1 MKKIL
6 LPTDFSENAWNA
18 IAYALELFK
27 NENCT
32 FYILHTYT
40 PLFYRLDYM
49 MGGPEFSAIPDVGV
63 DISVAGL
70 EKTLDDI
77 KSRYPNKKHQYK
89 TVSAFNTLT
98 DEINSLCESHKINLI
113 VMGTQGAT
121 GAKEILLG
129 TNTVYVI
136 RKAKVPV
143 LAVPENYSFKPIKK
157 ILFAVDYWTRYKEE
171 ELKFLNEM
179 IDLNAAKLVVMHANE
194 EHALT
199 EVQKKNKTYLMDYF
213 KTVDPVF
220 EEMKDHYMPNAV
232 HDYIAENGIDLL
244 TMMNRK
250 HSFLERLL
258 VKQNID
264 TIGYHVKIPFLV
276 MKDTAKISK

>member
-157 ILFAVDYWTRYKEE
+157 ILFAVDYWTCYKEE

-179 IDLNAAKLVVMHANE
+179 IDLNAAKLVVVHANE

-220 EEMKDHYMPNAV
+220 EEMKDQYMPNAV
-232 HDYIAENGIDLL
+232 HDYIAEHGIDLL

>member
-32 FYILHTYT
+32 FFILHTYT

-49 MGGPEFSAIPDVGV
+49 MGGPEFSAVPDVGV
-63 DISVAGL
+63 DISLAGL
-70 EKTLDDI
+70 EKTLADI
-77 KSRYPNKKHQYK
+77 KLHHPNKKHHYK

-98 DEINSLCESHKINLI
+98 DEINTQCENHKIDLI

-136 RKAKVPV
+136 RKAIVPV
-143 LAVPENYSFKPIKK
+143 LAIPERYRFKPIAK
-157 ILFAVDYWTRYKEE
+157 ILFAVDYWSRYKEA
-171 ELKFLNEM
+171 ELKFFNEL
-179 IDLNAAKLVVMHANE
+179 IHLSAAKLTVMHADE
-194 EHALT
+194 EHDLE
-199 EVQKKNKTYLMDYF
+199 EVQTKNKAHLLDYF
-213 KTVDPVF
+213 ERVDAKF
-220 EEMKDHYMPNAV
+220 EEMKGKYMPNAV
-232 HDYIAENGIDLL
+232 HDYITEHNIDLL
-244 TMMNRK
+244 AMMNRK

-264 TIGYHVKIPFLV
+264 AIGYHVKIPFLV
-276 MKDTAKISK
+276 MKDSAKISK

>member
-18 IAYALELFK
+18 IAYALEFFK

-49 MGGPEFSAIPDVGV
+49 MGGPEFSAVPDVGV
-63 DISVAGL
+63 DLSLAGL
-70 EKTLDDI
+70 EKTMTDI
-77 KSRYPNKKHQYK
+77 KKRYPNKKHRFK

-98 DEINSLCESHKINLI
+98 DEIIDLCESHQIDLI

-143 LAVPENYSFKPIKK
+143 LAIPENYRFKPIKK
-157 ILFAVDYWTRYKEE
+157 ILFAVDYWSHYKEA
-171 ELKFLNEM
+171 ELKVLNEM
-179 IDLNAAKLVVMHANE
+179 IHLNAAKLMVMHAGE
-194 EHALT
+194 EQALK
-199 EVQKKNKTYLMDYF
+199 EVQTKNKAFLKDYF
-213 KTVDPVF
+213 KTTDAKF
-220 EEMKDHYMPNAV
+220 EEMKDRYMPNAV
-232 HDYIAENGIDLL
+232 HDYIADHSIDLL
-244 TMMNRK
+244 AMMNRK

-258 VKQNID
+258 VRQNID
-264 TIGYHVKIPFLV
+264 AIGYHVKIPFLV

>member
-18 IAYALELFK
+18 ISYALEFFK

-49 MGGPEFSAIPDVGV
+49 MGGPEFSAVPDVGV
-63 DISVAGL
+63 DLSLAGL
-70 EKTLDDI
+70 EKTMTDI
-77 KSRYPNKKHQYK
+77 KTHYPNKKHHFK
-89 TVSAFNTLT
+89 TVSAFNTLS
-98 DEINSLCESHKINLI
+98 DEIVDQCENHQIELI

-143 LAVPENYSFKPIKK
+143 LAIPENYRFMPIQK
-157 ILFAVDYWTRYKEE
+157 ILFAVDYWSRYKEA

-179 IDLNAAKLVVMHANE
+179 IHLCAAKLMVMHAGE
-194 EHALT
+194 EQALK
-199 EVQKKNKTYLMDYF
+199 EVQTKNKAFLKDYF
-213 KTVDPVF
+213 KSVDAKF
-220 EEMKDHYMPNAV
+220 EEMKDRYMPNAV
-232 HDYIAENGIDLL
+232 HDYIAENKIDLL
-244 TMMNRK
+244 AMMNRK

-264 TIGYHVKIPFLV
+264 AIGYHVKIPFLV

>member
-1 MKKIL
+1 
-6 LPTDFSENAWNA
+6 
-18 IAYALELFK
+18 
-27 NENCT
+27 
-32 FYILHTYT
+32 
-40 PLFYRLDYM
+40 M
-49 MGGPEFSAIPDVGV
+49 MGGPEFSAVPDVGV
-63 DISVAGL
+63 DLSLAGL
-70 EKTLDDI
+70 EKTMTDI
-77 KSRYPNKKHQYK
+77 KTNYPNTKHRFK

-98 DEINSLCESHKINLI
+98 DEIIDQCESHQIDLI

-143 LAVPENYSFKPIKK
+143 LAIPEKYRFKPIQK
-157 ILFAVDYWTRYKEE
+157 ILFAVDYWSQYKKD

-179 IDLNAAKLVVMHANE
+179 IHLNAAKLMVMHAGE
-194 EHALT
+194 EQVLK
-199 EVQKKNKTYLMDYF
+199 EVQTKNKAFLKDYF
-213 KTVDPVF
+213 KTVDAKF
-220 EEMKDHYMPNAV
+220 EEMKDRYMPNAV
-232 HDYIAENGIDLL
+232 HDYIADHNIGLL
-244 TMMNRK
+244 AMMNRK

-264 TIGYHVKIPFLV
+264 AIGYHVKIPFLV